1 MPPLCVTGFG
11 VAEVF
16 ELWIRKG
23 SMEPQAFSAE
33 INRAFG
39 IIGGSFYLFFLNSFF
54 IALTT
59 YIIIRLLRFPFKSY
73 VDAREARRNRM
84 ITAFFSL
91 LVSLPSGIILYNLYE
106 MQQDKAEVKAFVDTY
121 FPQACINYEL
131 TSIDRDTN
139 KLILQLL
146 GRRISEDSVLYYQE
160 LLHEKYDLNTPV
172 RLFPMQA
179 EMSLEDIKTSLQAQ
193 RQEVV
198 KMLETE
204 RRTANSAVEETEA
217 LRRALA
223 RRQSDSTLI
232 AKSLRVARES
242 FGTDIQSIQF
252 APEARTVNDSATVS
266 LPPVFMVD
274 WANRRGTAVN
284 KERLERILRISA
296 ELDTLQLIS
305 Y

>member
-1 MPPLCVTGFG
+1 M
-11 VAEVF
+11 
-16 ELWIRKG
+16 
-23 SMEPQAFSAE
+23 
-33 INRAFG
+33 
-39 IIGGSFYLFFLNSFF
+39 
-54 IALTT
+54 
-59 YIIIRLLRFPFKSY
+59 
-73 VDAREARRNRM
+73 
-84 ITAFFSL
+84 
-91 LVSLPSGIILYNLYE
+91 
-106 MQQDKAEVKAFVDTY
+106 
-121 FPQACINYEL
+121 
-131 TSIDRDTN
+131 
-139 KLILQLL
+139 
-146 GRRISEDSVLYYQE
+146 YYQE

-217 LRRALA
+217 LKRALA